1 MTAVVF
7 SHIYPQDVALPSF
20 TAVD

>member
-20 TAVD
+20 IAVD